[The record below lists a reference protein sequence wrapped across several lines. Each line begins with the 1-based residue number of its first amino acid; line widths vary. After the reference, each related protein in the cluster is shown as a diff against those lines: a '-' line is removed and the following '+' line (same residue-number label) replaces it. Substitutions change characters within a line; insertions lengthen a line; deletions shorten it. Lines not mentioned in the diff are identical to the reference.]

1 MLANIETRPLVPAQ
15 AGRLLND
22 LFPSPRKGEGR
33 VGVDRRSLICP
44 HRPINPRPALRADLP
59 LSGGGMVDKLRS
71 CILLVLAVLLALFAP
86 ATAKADF
93 ILVQSTTSTENS
105 GLFDHILP
113 MFTAETGIEVRVVAV
128 GTGQAIKNAELGDG
142 DVLLVHARAAEDK
155 FVAEGFGVERHDVM
169 YNDYVIVGPQSDP
182 AGIAGL
188 TDPVAALQKIAE
200 AGAPFVSRGDDSGT
214 HKAELALWSGTNV
227 DVKAAS
233 GAWYRE
239 AGTGMGPTLNIAAG
253 MDAYAL
259 TDRATWAAFGNKG
272 NLAIHIE
279 GDRRLLNPYGV
290 ILVNPKKHPKVKA
303 ELGQK
308 FIDWLIGPQGQEA
321 IASFRINGEQLFFPS
336 ASE

>member
-1 MLANIETRPLVPAQ
+1 MQ
-15 AGRLLND
+15 SRLL
-22 LFPSPRKGEGR
+22 
-33 VGVDRRSLICP
+33 LI
-44 HRPINPRPALRADLP
+44 
-59 LSGGGMVDKLRS
+59 
-71 CILLVLAVLLALFAP
+71 LAVLAALLAMGP
-86 ATAKADF
+86 AAKAEF

-142 DVLLVHARAAEDK
+142 DVLLVHARAAEDR

-169 YNDYVIVGPQSDP
+169 YNDFVIVGPKADP

-188 TDPVAALQKIAE
+188 ADPVAAFQKIAE

-214 HKAELALWSGTNV
+214 HKAELALWSET
-227 DVKAAS
+227 DADPKAAS
-233 GAWYRE
+233 GTWYRE

-272 NLAIHIE
+272 NLAIQVE

-303 ELGQK
+303 ELGQR

-336 ASE
+336 QGPL